1 MARLIASIFLCG
13 LFLTPLVASALEP
26 VKGPEFKLQNSRE
39 RGNIYERNFQRR
51 ETIATYKMLD
61 DFFSPEIHDG
71 KITRS
76 IIYYVVVYCEEMK
89 QRVTATEL
97 FSGQMASG
105 SSWVGSASGKL
116 DINDITQK
124 KYCD

>member
-1 MARLIASIFLCG
+1 MARLIVSIFLCG

-26 VKGPEFKLQNSRE
+26 VKGPEFKLQHSRE

-51 ETIATYKMLD
+51 ETLATYEMLG
-61 DFFSPEIHDG
+61 DFFLPETHDG

-89 QRVTATEL
+89 QRVTATEF

-105 SSWVGSASGKL
+105 SSWVGPASGKS

-124 KYCD
+124 TYCD

>member
-1 MARLIASIFLCG
+1 MCARQFLWH
-13 LFLTPLVASALEP
+13 EHD
-26 VKGPEFKLQNSRE
+26 RE
-39 RGNIYERNFQRR
+39 TERSYKQICILCLK
-51 ETIATYKMLD
+51 TIATYEMLD

>member
-51 ETIATYKMLD
+51 ETIATYEMLD
-61 DFFSPEIHDG
+61 DFFSPEIHKG

>member
-1 MARLIASIFLCG
+1 MARLIVSIFLCG
-13 LFLTPLVASALEP
+13 LFLKPLVASALEP